1 MHVILIAPHFP
12 ANQRQFARALKQ
24 AGAYVT
30 GIGEWPASGFDAEL
44 KSWLDGYEQV
54 SNVCNDEQLLA
65 AVRRIQ
71 QRGPW
76 VHRLEATVEAH
87 ILSAARVRE
96 LTGIPGLSARNAVLC
111 RDKPT
116 MKEFLREH
124 GVATAQSLGADSLDE
139 AKAFAERVGYP
150 LIIKPRAGAGA
161 AGTSRVDN
169 HDQLTAAAR
178 EFNLGRG
185 GSCAVEEFIE
195 GHEGFYDTLSI
206 DSHVHL
212 EFVTHYYPGVLEAM
226 RNRNV
231 SPYFITSNRVTS
243 PGYDEVRAMGR
254 KVIASMGLG
263 TTPTHMEWF
272 FGPKGLKFSEIGARP
287 PGVGTWDLYCAA
299 NGFDLYR
306 QWAMAVVHGHL
317 DQQPS
322 RQFAAAMV
330 ALRPDRDGR
339 IAGYSGFDEVQ
350 RRIGHMLIDWHL
362 PPVGHPTQPVDA
374 GYMANAWI
382 RLRHPDYDQ
391 LREICEWV
399 GRTVR
404 VWAR

>member
-124 GVATAQSLGADSLDE
+124 GIATAQSLGADSWEE

-169 HDQLTAAAR
+169 HDQLAAAAR

-185 GSCAVEEFIE
+185 GSCAIEEFIE

-212 EFVTHYYPGVLEAM
+212 EFITHYYPGVLEAM

-231 SPYFITSNRVTS
+231 SPYFITTNRVSS

-306 QWAMAVVHGHL
+306 QWAMAVVHGRL

-391 LREICEWV
+391 LRETCEWV

>member
-12 ANQRQFARALKQ
+12 SNQRQFARALKQ

-30 GIGEWPASGFDAEL
+30 GIGEWPASGFDSEL

-54 SNVCNDEQLLA
+54 GNVCNDEQLLA

-87 ILSAARVRE
+87 ILSASRVRE

-124 GVATAQSLGADSLDE
+124 GVATAQSLGADTLDE
-139 AKAFAERVGYP
+139 ARAFAERVGYP
-150 LIIKPRAGAGA
+150 LIVKPRAGAGA
-161 AGTSRVDN
+161 QGTSRVDN
-169 HDQLTAAAR
+169 HEQLAAAAR

-185 GSCAVEEFIE
+185 GSCAIEEFIE

-226 RNRNV
+226 RHRNV
-231 SPYFITSNRVTS
+231 SPYFITSNRVNS

-306 QWAMAVVHGHL
+306 QWAMAVVHGKL

-322 RQFAAAMV
+322 RQFAAAMI

-350 RRIGHMLIDWHL
+350 RRVGHMLIDWHL
-362 PPVGHPTQPVDA
+362 PPVGQATQPVDA

-382 RLRHPDYDQ
+382 RVRHPDYDQ
-391 LREICEWV
+391 LREICDWI

>member
-24 AGAYVT
+24 VGAYVT
-30 GIGEWPASGFDAEL
+30 GIGEWPASGFDSEL

-54 SNVCNDEQLLA
+54 SNVCDDEQLLA

-87 ILSAARVRE
+87 ILSASRVRE
-96 LTGIPGLSARNAVLC
+96 LTGIPGLTARNAVLC

-116 MKEFLREH
+116 MKEFLREN
-124 GVATAQSLGADSLDE
+124 GVATAQSTGADTFEE
-139 AKAFAERVGYP
+139 ARKFAERVGYP
-150 LIIKPRAGAGA
+150 LIVKPRAGAGA
-161 AGTSRVDN
+161 SGTSRVDS
-169 HDQLTAAAR
+169 HEQLLAATR

-185 GSCAVEEFIE
+185 GSCAIEEFIE

-226 RNRNV
+226 RTRNV
-231 SPYFITSNRVTS
+231 SPYFITTNRVDL
-243 PGYDEVRAMGR
+243 PGYDEVKLMGR
-254 KVIASMGLG
+254 KVISAMGLG

-272 FGPKGLKFSEIGARP
+272 YGPKGLKFSEIGARP

-299 NGFDLYR
+299 NGFDIYR
-306 QWAMAVVHGHL
+306 QWAMAVCHGRL

-362 PPVGHPTQPVDA
+362 PPVGHATQPVDA

-404 VWAR
+404 VYAR

>member
-24 AGAYVT
+24 VGAYVT
-30 GIGEWPASGFDAEL
+30 GIGEWPASGFDSEL

-54 SNVCNDEQLLA
+54 SNVCDDEQLLA

-87 ILSAARVRE
+87 ILSASRVRE
-96 LTGIPGLSARNAVLC
+96 LTGIPGLTARNAILC

-116 MKEFLREH
+116 MKEFLREN
-124 GVATAQSLGADSLDE
+124 GVATAQSIGADTFEE
-139 AKAFAERVGYP
+139 ARKFAERVGYP
-150 LIIKPRAGAGA
+150 LIVKPRAGAGA
-161 AGTSRVDN
+161 SGTSRVDS
-169 HDQLTAAAR
+169 HDQLLAATR
-178 EFNLGRG
+178 EFGLGRG
-185 GSCAVEEFIE
+185 GSCAIEEFIE

-226 RNRNV
+226 RTRNV
-231 SPYFITSNRVTS
+231 SPYFITTNRVDL
-243 PGYDEVRAMGR
+243 PGYDEVKLMGR
-254 KVIASMGLG
+254 KVIGAMGLG

-272 FGPKGLKFSEIGARP
+272 YGPKGLKFSEIGARP

-299 NGFDLYR
+299 NGFDIYR
-306 QWAMAVVHGHL
+306 QWAMAVCHGRL

-362 PPVGHPTQPVDA
+362 PPVGHATQPVDA

-404 VWAR
+404 VYAR